1 MTDKMQSKVLE
12 HLLDSY
18 EKSKTFQGENLVNQN
33 FSVNIGKL
41 FPRYQDDA
49 EYDYFCQV
57 NQSMEELGSMSLVTL
72 EYQGRGILKKVRLNL
87 AGQGGLSGGAG
98 RPGLSDR
105 CGSLWR
111 LSV

>member
-41 FPRYQDDA
+41 FPDIRTMR
-49 EYDYFCQV
+49 
-57 NQSMEELGSMSLVTL
+57 SMIISARSISPWRNLGAC
-72 EYQGRGILKKVRLNL
+72 R
-87 AGQGGLSGGAG
+87 
-98 RPGLSDR
+98 
-105 CGSLWR
+105 W
-111 LSV
+111 